1 MVWIGIGQ
9 ETYECPKCDASG
21 DVSKIVPSKK
31 RSSAKKAKSKPR
43 QSNSQSNLLV
53 PATQMRRLVRLI
65 DETKAILPKVSHREV
80 FEVGLLLKS
89 RVTYELLVNLHLHIE
104 AEIVDVLRKTRE
116 IQTLLNNQKKDI
128 EAAKIFKRN
137 EGIAAWGVRRLR
149 ESAAGQPSLEAAIQY
164 SEMQEKELRE
174 IFGKLRLSEEPLRS
188 IEKKFREIFRTPAGG
203 IWAKVPTLTL
213 VQLEKVQKDELRS
226 IPSGATSKRKNQNE
240 NKHSTSIS
248 QRFTDENQ
256 GQIHLPGLQGRTNAE
271 KIARL
276 YPAIANELVQYLE
289 ENNVSVARRFITT
302 NRVWILGQMWLVFFD
317 GKSRK
322 LTDDVEIYEFAKMT
336 SEREPRHSIEDQA
349 VILMGIAASEMT
361 RQEIEIAL
369 SIAVEK
375 TGVTLMLNGN
385 YNETLLLLCE
395 HRDRVNPKMIG
406 K

>member
-1 MVWIGIGQ
+1 MVWVGIGQ
-9 ETYECPKCDASG
+9 ETFECPKCNASG
-21 DVSKIVPSKK
+21 KIPTDAP
-31 RSSAKKAKSKPR
+31 AKKPSSVKRGKSKPR
-43 QSNSQSNLLV
+43 QSSAPSNLLV
-53 PATQMRRLVRLI
+53 PAAQMQRLGRLV
-65 DETKAILPKVSHREV
+65 DEIKTTIPKVPHREV

-89 RVTYELLVNLHLHIE
+89 RVTYELLVDLHRLIE

-116 IQTLLNNQKKDI
+116 IQSLLDEQKKDI
-128 EAAKIFKRN
+128 EAAKLFKRN

-149 ESAAGQPSLEAAIQY
+149 ESAAGQPSLEAAIQF
-164 SEMQEKELRE
+164 SELQEKELRE
-174 IFGKLRLSEEPLRS
+174 VFGKLRLSEDPLRS
-188 IEKKFREIFRTPAGG
+188 VEKKFREIFRTPAGG

-213 VQLEKVQKDELRS
+213 MQLEKAQKERQKL
-226 IPSGATSKRKNQNE
+226 IPAEATSKRKTQSG

-248 QRFTDENQ
+248 QRFIGENQ
-256 GQIHLPGLQGRTNAE
+256 GPIQFPGLQGKTNAE

-289 ENNVSVARRFITT
+289 ESNVSVARRFITT

-317 GKSRK
+317 GNSRK

>member
-1 MVWIGIGQ
+1 
-9 ETYECPKCDASG
+9 
-21 DVSKIVPSKK
+21 
-31 RSSAKKAKSKPR
+31 
-43 QSNSQSNLLV
+43 
-53 PATQMRRLVRLI
+53 MRRLVRLI